1 MTSLLYHAESEN
13 RVWNGINEN
22 GERSGVSG
30 RSRVTVAAGTLQ
42 SSMSKGER
50 PNARA
55 NASRPVASH
64 LGPFRRELLLHL
76 AVREAV
82 YRYSDGAPAV
92 PVAGLPWAPKDS
104 LTPGVE
110 LTRTLSVKISNGL
123 AALEELAF
131 IRRVRTGEGRGPTK
145 TVKVT
150 MRGALEAVGIVER
163 RGLSKSA
170 ARRVGDDYFMY
181 LVKNDPAAFAEE
193 VVRKAK
199 TLSAMEA
206 AALASFGDIATPG
219 GLSQGNPGYRKALLA
234 VRAYVRAN
242 PNDARAAK
250 ALEEAE
256 GYIKPYRPTRS
267 SVDGYL
273 MTVSSDVMSLGRDP
287 MPEDIEFE
295 WMGQALTFDLTGGRR
310 PL

>member
-30 RSRVTVAAGTLQ
+30 RGRVTVAAGTIQ

-50 PNARA
+50 PNART

-82 YRYSDGAPAV
+82 YRYSDGAPSV

-104 LTPGVE
+104 LAPGVE

-131 IRRVRTGEGRGPTK
+131 IRRVRAGEGTGPTK

-150 MRGALEAVGIVER
+150 MRGALEAVDIVER

-170 ARRVGDDYFMY
+170 ARRVGDDYFMH

-199 TLSAMEA
+199 TLSAMETA
-206 AALASFGDIATPG
+206 ASRFGDIAAPG
-219 GLSQGNPGYRKALLA
+219 GLSQSNPGYRKALLV

-242 PNDARAAK
+242 PKDARAAK
-250 ALEEAE
+250 ALEKAE
-256 GYIKPYRPTRS
+256 DYIKPYRPTRS

-273 MTVSSDVMSLGRDP
+273 MTVSYDVMSLGRDP

-295 WMGQALTFDLTGGRR
+295 WMGKAVTFDLTGGRR
-310 PL
+310 RPL